1 MQGPK
6 PDILQSCY
14 NSCLDTTL
22 EYGLSSVAFCM
33 ISCGVFGYPAED
45 ATRTALLVNTQ
56 RTLDF
61 AIRLSLV
68 PTRACAAAITVS
80 GIWDQMI

>member
-56 RTLDF
+56 RTLDTSI
-61 AIRLSLV
+61 AIRLSLDL
-68 PTRACAAAITVS
+68 AI
-80 GIWDQMI
+80 